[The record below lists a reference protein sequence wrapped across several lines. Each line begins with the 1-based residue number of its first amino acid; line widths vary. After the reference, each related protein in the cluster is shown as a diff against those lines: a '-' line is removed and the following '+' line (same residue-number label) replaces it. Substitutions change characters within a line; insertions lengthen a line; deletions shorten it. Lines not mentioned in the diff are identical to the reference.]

1 MIYHFLNKLKNLLT
15 FLIVLFFL
23 SISNLVFADKQF
35 LYRVLLDTD
44 NDISSGCNFD
54 TGSSSEVNNIE
65 GFEKYI
71 QLTMQAP
78 GESNQFGLSGSFIS
92 CSDGSWDVNNPAPI
106 SEDYW
111 SSNINEITTEPD
123 SVDVFFSREDLGDT
137 ETIRIV
143 VQAYNS
149 HTDSTDVLSLQDGQP
164 ILFSLISNQNVPFLP
179 PLAFFTLSVVLFLSA
194 KRSHHLKSQMMGLVF
209 IAGVGSALYI
219 NEVESELNDACS
231 QWGWCMDWSQV
242 PIIAIDDIGDTSDS
256 AVDIQSIYMAEDING
271 LIGLRIDLK
280 DVTNACLSLSPCD
293 INASCTNQSLGV
305 WSCSCLPDYSGD
317 GVTCAYTPNGDSDSD
332 GIDEL
337 LDNCPLIS
345 NPLQSD
351 KDEDGIGDV
360 CDQTPNPFISL
371 SVISDTAIEKS
382 QQAAEVSISRSAGSG
397 GLSINYSISGNPD
410 LTRGS
415 AIPSDYQLVYEDGSA
430 VGQKINFSE
439 GQSTRNINIIPI
451 NDGLHEVPETL
462 VLSLVSGADYDLNDS
477 TLNLKIIDASNNP
490 ENSKVFFGVFLPQG
504 DAVTSGSGVLSLI
517 LDGDNDNASLNYN
530 FSNLSAVQ
538 TDQHIHIAPSGTIIK
553 DVHHTG
559 SVYDLAW
566 DLAPAGFFTTEQEML
581 DALFDG
587 LFYLNIHTSTYPG
600 GEISAVFTYDSGIEP
615 PEETE
620 LTAADVDRD
629 IIRFL
634 TQATFGATPE
644 DYQELRNQITED
656 GSNRIQVYNDW
667 IDQQISLDSS
677 SMFELMESSVPLFS
691 FGSTS
696 SSLYDYNEP
705 TYKIRRDA
713 FWPIAIYGKDQLRQ
727 RMAFALS
734 QILVISDQQ
743 ATIRKADRGTSK
755 YWDQLAEN
763 AFSFYND
770 TLLDVSK
777 SPIMG
782 TYLSHLRN
790 QKSDPVAG
798 TFPDENFAREIMQ
811 LFSFGLVHRKKNG
824 EILLG
829 PDNLPISTYDN
840 NVIREMARV
849 FTGLAHSYRTKDGAL
864 FENNWFQL
872 GDLAYVEEHRWTN
885 PMKFFTNQHDYGE
898 KILFTDNGSTIVVP
912 ANNNHSVENAEQ
924 ELRFVIDAIVA
935 HQTTAP
941 FISRQL
947 IQRFVTSNPSPAYIE
962 RVSNSFGEKGD
973 LTSVIKAILLDPE
986 ARNPNV
992 ASSVTFGKVKE
1003 PVLQLTATMRL
1014 LQVSSGIPFD
1024 DTSSPLYPLKDKY
1037 DPGASLLR
1045 MNMQNL
1051 GQYTL
1056 GATSVFNFYL
1066 PDFSPSGEMSGQ
1078 SLVAPEMQL
1087 MTESQLFTTMNNYN
1101 SMVNGNRYFQG
1112 TLDYSNMS
1120 AEDLKIKLSDSRLQ
1134 EVADSV
1140 LDSNQA
1146 KAEAM
1151 VDYLDFYLNAGKI
1164 KYTNNTAV
1172 RDALVQGILSATDD
1186 TKRFKDLIYAINV
1199 TPDFIV
1205 QQ

>member
-1 MIYHFLNKLKNLLT
+1 MIYHSLIKIKHYLIFILT
-15 FLIVLFFL
+15 LFFL
-23 SISNLVFADKQF
+23 LISNIVSAEQQF
-35 LYRVLLDTD
+35 LYRVLLDID
-44 NDISSGCNFD
+44 NDISSGCDFD
-54 TGSSSEVNNIE
+54 VGSSSEVNNFE

-71 QLTMQAP
+71 ELTMQPP
-78 GESNQFGLSGSFIS
+78 GESNQFGLSGNLIS
-92 CSDGSWDVNNPAPI
+92 CSNGNWNTNNSVPM
-106 SEDYW
+106 SEDLW
-111 SSNINEITTEPD
+111 SSNINELIGQPD
-123 SVDVFFSREDLGDT
+123 SVDVFFHRDDIGDT
-137 ETIRIV
+137 DTIRLII
-143 VQAYNS
+143 QAYNPI
-149 HTDSTDVLSLQDGQP
+149 TDSVDILSDNEGQP
-164 ILFSLISNQNVPFLP
+164 ILFSLISNQNIPLLP
-179 PLAFFTLSVVLFLSA
+179 PLAVFTLLILLFVVANRSNVLRSQLIGLLFLS
-194 KRSHHLKSQMMGLVF
+194 G
-209 IAGVGSALYI
+209 IGSTLYI
-219 NEVESELNDACS
+219 DDVESELNDACS
-231 QWGWCMDWSQV
+231 QWGWCIDWSQV
-242 PIIAIDDIGDTSDS
+242 PITANDDVSDTDDP
-256 AVDIQSIYMAEDING
+256 AVDIQSLYMAEDVNG
-271 LIGLRIDLK
+271 LIGLRIDLR
-280 DVTNACLSLSPCD
+280 DIANACLSLTPCD
-293 INASCTNQSLGV
+293 VNASCSNESLGV
-305 WSCSCLPDYSGD
+305 WSCTCVPDYSGD
-317 GVTCAYTPNGDSDSD
+317 GLSCAYTPNGDSDSD

-337 LDNCPLIS
+337 LDNCPFIS
-345 NPLQSD
+345 NPFQSD

-360 CDQTPNPFISL
+360 CDPTPNPFISL
-371 SVISDTAIEKS
+371 SVLSDKAIEKT
-382 QQAAEVSISRSAGSG
+382 QQAATVSVSRSAGSG
-397 GLSINYSISGNPD
+397 ILNVDYTASGNVD
-410 LTRGS
+410 LTKGS
-415 AIPSDYQLVYEDGSA
+415 ASPSDYELIYEDGSP
-430 VGQKINFSE
+430 VGEKIIFSE
-439 GQSTRNINIIPI
+439 GQSSRIINIRPF

-462 VLSLVSGADYDLNDS
+462 VLSLDSSADWDLNDAS
-477 TLNLKIIDASNNP
+477 ISVKIIDANNDP
-490 ENSKVFFGVFLPQG
+490 ENSKVFFGVFSPQG
-504 DAVTSGSGVLSLI
+504 DAETSGSGVLSLI
-517 LDGDNDNASLNYN
+517 LDGDNDNASINYN
-530 FSNLSAVQ
+530 FSNLSAIQ

-559 SVYDLAW
+559 SVYDLVW

-587 LFYLNIHTSTYPG
+587 LFYLNIHTSAYPG
-600 GEISAVFTYDSGIEP
+600 GEISATFTYDSGVEP

-620 LTAADVDRD
+620 LTAEDVDRD

-634 TQATFGATPE
+634 SQATFGATPE
-644 DYQELRNQITED
+644 DYDELRNQISVD
-656 GSNRIQVYNDW
+656 GSNRLQVYNDW
-667 IDQQISLDSS
+667 IDQQISIDSS
-677 SMFELMESSVPLFS
+677 SMFELMESSVPLFT

-696 SSLYDYNEP
+696 SGLYDYSEP

-713 FWPIAIYGKDQLRQ
+713 FWPIAVYGKDQLRQ
-727 RMAFALS
+727 RMAYALS
-734 QILVISDQQ
+734 QILVVSDQQ

-770 TLLDVSK
+770 TLYDVSK

-829 PDNLPISTYDN
+829 EDNLPISTYDN
-840 NVIREMARV
+840 NVIRELARV
-849 FTGLAHSYRTKDGAL
+849 FTGLAHSFRTKDGAL

-898 KILFTDNGSTIVVP
+898 KILFTDNSSTIVVP
-912 ANNNHSVENAEQ
+912 ATNDHSIENAEQ
-924 ELRFVIDAIVA
+924 ELRFVIDAIVS

-992 ASSVTFGKVKE
+992 VNSMTFGKVKE

-1014 LQVSSGIPFD
+1014 LQVSSGIPFND
-1024 DTSSPLYPLKDKY
+1024 ASSPLYPLKDKY

-1051 GQYTL
+1051 GQYSL
-1056 GATSVFNFYL
+1056 GASSVFNFYL
-1066 PDFSPSGEMSGQ
+1066 PDFSPSGELSGQ

-1101 SMVNGNRYFQG
+1101 SMVNGNRYFQS
-1112 TLDYSNMS
+1112 TLNYTNLS
-1120 AEDLKIKLSDSRLQ
+1120 AEELKIKLSDSRLRD
-1134 EVADSV
+1134 VADAV
-1140 LDSNQA
+1140 TDSNQA

-1151 VDYLDFYLNAGKI
+1151 VDFLDFYLNAGKI

-1172 RDALVQGILSATDD
+1172 RDALIQGILSASND
-1186 TKRFKDLIYAINV
+1186 TNRFKDIIYAINV